1 MTRSKYRV
9 TGLVFRV
16 LALTLAFGVLILPG
30 LSMISSRW
38 SDIGLVVAVAV
49 ILGSIFLSVVLPK
62 LKWVGAA
69 FAAIMIAV
77 PPYPYWLG
85 WDAVKGWR
93 LHFFQG
99 FGLSWMDVGVF
110 AAIFIAAMLA
120 FSVIFWAI
128 GRRSV

>member
-1 MTRSKYRV
+1 
-9 TGLVFRV
+9 
-16 LALTLAFGVLILPG
+16 
-30 LSMISSRW
+30 MISSRW

-49 ILGSIFLSVVLPK
+49 ILGSILLSVVLPK

-85 WDAVKGWR
+85 WDDVEGWR
-93 LHFFQG
+93 VHFFQG
-99 FGLSWMDVGVF
+99 FDLSWMDVSVF